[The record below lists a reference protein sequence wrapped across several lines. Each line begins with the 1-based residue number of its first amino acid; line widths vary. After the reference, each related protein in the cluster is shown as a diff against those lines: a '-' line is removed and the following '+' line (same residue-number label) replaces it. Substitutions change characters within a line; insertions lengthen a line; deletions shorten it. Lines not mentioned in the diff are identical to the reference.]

1 MLKIEIK
8 KGNIEQALKQYKSK
22 VIKTRQLKSLRDN
35 RYYSKPTSENRL
47 KMQKAIRVKDWNKNN
62 DKTA

>member
-35 RYYSKPTSENRL
+35 RYYSKPTSAQRL

-62 DKTA
+62 DKSA